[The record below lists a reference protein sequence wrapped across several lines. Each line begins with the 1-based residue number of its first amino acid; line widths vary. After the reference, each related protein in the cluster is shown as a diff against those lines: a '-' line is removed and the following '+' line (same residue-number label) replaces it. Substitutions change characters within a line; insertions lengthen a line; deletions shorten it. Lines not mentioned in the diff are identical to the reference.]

1 MILNFIRTHIRSII
15 ILFFFVVTSVIIIY
29 LLPHE
34 GKFMFEYQ
42 KGGFWKHESLTAPFN
57 FPVNKTKAE
66 IDHERDSVM
75 HEFKPIFVFDN
86 KIGAQRIQEM
96 DEDFSARWIEYSMA
110 LFKIPSRNEY
120 KTNRKYA
127 MNRQLEADYRNYV
140 GSLLREI
147 YRKGIIDMS
156 PLEENGQLNYTDDNG
171 SKRKCS

>member
-15 ILFFFVVTSVIIIY
+15 ILLFFVVTSIIIIY

-66 IDHERDSVM
+66 IDRERDSVM

-86 KIGAQRIQEM
+86 ITG
-96 DEDFSARWIEYSMA
+96 
-110 LFKIPSRNEY
+110 LNIPWRFL
-120 KTNRKYA
+120 RFHPA
-127 MNRQLEADYRNYV
+127 MN
-140 GSLLREI
+140 I
-147 YRKGIIDMS
+147 
-156 PLEENGQLNYTDDNG
+156 
-171 SKRKCS
+171 KRTGNML